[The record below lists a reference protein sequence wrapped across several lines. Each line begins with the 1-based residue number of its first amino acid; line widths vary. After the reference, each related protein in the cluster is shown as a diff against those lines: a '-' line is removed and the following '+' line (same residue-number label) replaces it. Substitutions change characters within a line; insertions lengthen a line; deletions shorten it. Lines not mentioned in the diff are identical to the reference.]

1 MSTVS
6 ITTNN
11 KKTLIPKNFKSTLPP
26 RKRAKTKEE
35 KEQRRIERI
44 MRNRRA
50 ARKSRERKRLY
61 MESMEEKLKIYDE
74 IFQVLNVNE
83 QLSSSHP
90 ELLTK
95 LTSFHDKSKDLLTSD
110 DEEIEHFDEEE
121 EGSVNNSPNS
131 TTSNSTSTTLV
142 KEESEE
148 QQQQQP
154 ISISLK
160 KEVENDNIEEYLS
173 KIKQEEQDHMD
184 DFSFNQFQNIY
195 TYNTPTSLTE
205 TSSNL
210 QMQWF
215 DSMTPS
221 SSLSQHENEHDHD
234 QVEQLPIIQ
243 TSDSLNE
250 LLSSPIDWEIMRNPA
265 VYFDCLYF
273 IIRF

>member
-11 KKTLIPKNFKSTLPP
+11 KKTIIPKNFKSTLPP

-74 IFQVLNVNE
+74 IFDVLNVNK
-83 QLSSSHP
+83 QLSLSHP
-90 ELLTK
+90 ELLNK
-95 LTSFHDKSKDLLTSD
+95 LNTFHDKSKDLLTSEDELEHD
-110 DEEIEHFDEEE
+110 DEEMESE
-121 EGSVNNSPNS
+121 NNSPNS
-131 TTSNSTSTTLV
+131 ITSNSTSNTLV
-142 KEESEE
+142 KEDEE
-148 QQQQQP
+148 EP
-154 ISISLK
+154 ILLK
-160 KEVENDNIEEYLS
+160 QEIENDNIEEFLS

-184 DFSFNQFQNIY
+184 DFSFDQFQACNNQY
-195 TYNTPTSLTE
+195 TTPTSLTE

-221 SSLSQHENEHDHD
+221 SSSVSQ
-234 QVEQLPIIQ
+234 QEQLPVIQ

-250 LLSSPIDWEIMRNPA
+250 FLSSPIDWEIMRNPA
-265 VYFDCLYF
+265 VYFDYPYF
-273 IIRF
+273 TSGLF